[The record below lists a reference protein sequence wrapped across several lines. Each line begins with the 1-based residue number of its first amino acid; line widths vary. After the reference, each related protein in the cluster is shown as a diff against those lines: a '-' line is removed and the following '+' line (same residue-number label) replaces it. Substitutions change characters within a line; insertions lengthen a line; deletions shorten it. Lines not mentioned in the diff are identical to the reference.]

1 MKSTF
6 LHTDFL
12 LYNATA
18 QELFHNHVK
27 QLPIIDYHNHLDP
40 GAIATDKKYQTIGEL
55 WVSSD
60 PYKHRAM
67 RINGIPE
74 RAISGEADD
83 KEKYAAWA
91 QTYPNTVGN
100 PLFHWSALELKRL
113 FGIDELLTPQNSD
126 AIWQACNASLQK
138 EDFSTIG
145 ILKKWNTETLC
156 TSDDLLDD
164 VSIHQKATE
173 KAGSFSVLPSLRA
186 DSIIAFGTLGFKKWQ
201 ERLNTIHPVK
211 NLEDYLHAVSLRL
224 NAFDAAG
231 CRLSDHALDNGFRF
245 SLPKKEEA
253 EKLFIHYLQTDS
265 ITTEELVRL
274 KSYLLYMLAKEYAS
288 RGWIMQLHIGAERFT
303 SSRLRH
309 LAGPAGGYAT
319 IGSACDI
326 RSLCLFL
333 DSAESDGLL
342 PKTIVYTLNPADNAA
357 LAVLTG
363 SFATDN
369 IWGKIQY
376 GPAWWYN
383 DHKEGMENHFRT
395 LSAYGLLSRFIG
407 MTTDSRS
414 ILSFSRHEYFRRILC
429 QYIGNLA
436 ERKEIPNDMEYLS
449 QLAGNIAYHNAKEWV
464 LKK

>member
-173 KAGSFSVLPSLRA
+173 KAGSFSVFSLRA
-186 DSIIAFGTLGFKKWQ
+186 DSLIAFGTLGFKKWQ

-342 PKTIVYTLNPADNAA
+342 PKTIVYT
-357 LAVLTG
+357 
-363 SFATDN
+363 
-369 IWGKIQY
+369 
-376 GPAWWYN
+376 
-383 DHKEGMENHFRT
+383 H
-395 LSAYGLLSRFIG
+395 
-407 MTTDSRS
+407 S
-414 ILSFSRHEYFRRILC
+414 ILRIMRL
-429 QYIGNLA
+429 
-436 ERKEIPNDMEYLS
+436 
-449 QLAGNIAYHNAKEWV
+449 
-464 LKK
+464 